1 MIDDSSRKAHPEG
14 DKGDHSGFIP
24 RAPRYPIVAPVL
36 FKPFGGTGWR
46 EGTTVN
52 ISRSGLLFYGG
63 PDIALK
69 TPLEMQIEFPAE
81 VTGDSATRLM
91 CWGRVVRKI
100 GPSSLDPLPA
110 LAASISRYRFLH
122 D

>member
-14 DKGDHSGFIP
+14 GKPDASGFIP

-36 FKPFGGTGWR
+36 YKPYGGTDWH

-52 ISRSGLLFYGG
+52 ISRSGVLFYGG
-63 PDIALK
+63 LDIAVKIL
-69 TPLEMQIEFPAE
+69 LEMQIEFPAD

-91 CWGRVVRKI
+91 CWGPVVRKI
-100 GPSSLDPLPA
+100 EPTSLDPLPA
-110 LAASISRYRFLH
+110 LAASISRYRFIH